1 MKGIAI
7 WLLFSIALAA
17 VSGSDRFECTAEGY
31 KAYLEEYKSWKCPNG
46 CTIDE
51 TYGC

>member
-31 KAYLEEYKSWKCPNG
+31 KAYLEEYNMKTVEEG
-46 CTIDE
+46 TEIYQ